1 MKLSEKASYLQ
12 GLMDGLDIDN
22 TTKEGKVLKQMAD
35 IMRELILSMEEI
47 RDEVEELNE
56 LCDCLDHDLGELEG
70 DYYECEED
78 EFDIEIADSEIEE
91 EIALETAD
99 DVEEINFADFEEVA
113 DDIDEVSE
121 VDDIVIEEPVEEEY
135 SEDELEDD
143 ELYEVI
149 CPTCNDTICITE
161 SILLD
166 GSMECPNC
174 GEFLEFD
181 LGGDEFLTED
191 AE

>member
-70 DYYECEED
+70 DYYDCEED
-78 EFDIEIADSEIEE
+78 EFDIEVADGEIEE
-91 EIALETAD
+91 EISLDTDEGIENVDFSAFESAD
-99 DVEEINFADFEEVA
+99 A
-113 DDIDEVSE
+113 DDIDEVNE
-121 VDDIVIEEPVEEEY
+121 VEDIVIEEAEEVFPD
-135 SEDELEDD
+135 DELEDD

>member
-47 RDEVEELNE
+47 RDEVSELGE
-56 LCDCLDHDLGELEG
+56 LCDNIDEDLGALESDFYECDDDETDDFEQGDSEESISFDVENDAEAASELASFEDVVSDNTLADIADIDDAELEAV
-70 DYYECEED
+70 ED
-78 EFDIEIADSEIEE
+78 SDESSE
-91 EIALETAD
+91 
-99 DVEEINFADFEEVA
+99 
-113 DDIDEVSE
+113 
-121 VDDIVIEEPVEEEY
+121 
-135 SEDELEDD
+135 D

>member
-47 RDEVEELNE
+47 RDEVSELGE
-56 LCDCLDHDLGELEG
+56 LCDNIDEDLGALES
-70 DYYECEED
+70 DFYECY
-78 EFDIEIADSEIEE
+78 
-91 EIALETAD
+91 D
-99 DVEEINFADFEEVA
+99 DDDDDFE
-113 DDIDEVSE
+113 
-121 VDDIVIEEPVEEEY
+121 
-135 SEDELEDD
+135 EDELEESISFDTDNDAETAAEFASFADVSEIVESVEEVDEVSDDEPDEVIAEEETADD

>member
-47 RDEVEELNE
+47 RDEVSELGE
-56 LCDCLDHDLGELEG
+56 LCDNIDQDLGALEN
-70 DYYECEED
+70 DFYECDDDDDIAQEES
-78 EFDIEIADSEIEE
+78 EENISFDVENDAEAAAELASFDGVTDDDALTDIADISDVEIES
-91 EIALETAD
+91 AD
-99 DVEEINFADFEEVA
+99 DG
-113 DDIDEVSE
+113 DESSE
-121 VDDIVIEEPVEEEY
+121 
-135 SEDELEDD
+135 D

>member
-35 IMRELILSMEEI
+35 IMRELILSMEEV

-70 DYYECEED
+70 DYYGCEED
-78 EFDIEIADSEIEE
+78 EFDIEVADNEIEE
-91 EIALETAD
+91 ELSLGAD
-99 DVEEINFADFEEVA
+99 EDIEEVDFADFISEET
-113 DDIDEVSE
+113 DDIDEASE
-121 VDDIVIEEPVEEEY
+121 VEDVVIEEAEEEFL
-135 SEDELEDD
+135 EDELEDD